1 MKRKDFL
8 ELRKKDLDELKAL
21 LKSSKEELNKMKIN
35 MAIKKEK
42 NLHAFSAKRHDIARI
57 ITVLKEKEI
66 LK

>member
-8 ELRKKDLDELKAL
+8 ELRKKDLDELRAL

-42 NLHAFSAKRHDIARI
+42 NLHNFSAKRHDIARI
-57 ITVLKEKEI
+57 ITVLKEKET